1 MKLHHWTILL
11 ALALVTPASGRIIR
25 GVAAGG
31 MVQLPYSVSDAG
43 GNQWMIYPG
52 GWCQMQGNNPIF
64 SQGAMIM
71 INGGQPQVRNN
82 QARLDD
88 KTGEVI
94 FENMTCNGFT
104 ITRRVLIDKEAQYV
118 RYIDIIKNPQA
129 AEQNVNVQIQSNMN
143 FGIDAGQNINDPR
156 HKDNVIGFT
165 TSNGNGR
172 AVVEMYAG
180 KGSKIAPA
188 VTYQQGNPQV
198 QANLQVPVPAA

>member
-1 MKLHHWTILL
+1 MFISGSSRGPRVKSHCHQELTMKLHHWTILL

-82 QARLDD
+82 
-88 KTGEVI
+88 
-94 FENMTCNGFT
+94 
-104 ITRRVLIDKEAQYV
+104 
-118 RYIDIIKNPQA
+118 
-129 AEQNVNVQIQSNMN
+129 
-143 FGIDAGQNINDPR
+143 
-156 HKDNVIGFT
+156 
-165 TSNGNGR
+165 
-172 AVVEMYAG
+172 
-180 KGSKIAPA
+180 
-188 VTYQQGNPQV
+188 
-198 QANLQVPVPAA
+198 